1 MCSDGW
7 MMGSW
12 GPLMMLL
19 AALFWLLII
28 GGIVWLVVWLV
39 ERARIPQQAETP
51 LDVLKKRYARGEI
64 GKEEYERMKQDLA

>member
-1 MCSDGW
+1 MCPDGW

-12 GPLMMLL
+12 GWLMMLL

-39 ERARIPQQAETP
+39 GRARMPQQVETP

-64 GKEEYERMKQDLA
+64 NKEEYERMKQDLA